1 MRGSRVQAVTNEL
14 AGERVDIILWSD
26 DPANF
31 VIKALQPAE
40 VSGIVVDE
48 ELHSMDVV
56 VQEDQL
62 AQAIGRGGQNVRLA
76 SELTGWQLNI
86 VTVEEAAQKS
96 AEESESIRSLFMEKL
111 DLDEEVADVLI
122 AEGFSTLE
130 EVAYVPVAEML
141 DIEGFDEDIVNELR
155 ERARNVLLTEAL
167 VSEERVEAAADI
179 ATLEGI
185 DAGTVSMLKAAGI
198 QTQQGLADLATDE
211 LMELTG
217 IGEAQANELIMKA
230 RAPLFAAD

>member
-1 MRGSRVQAVTNEL
+1 
-14 AGERVDIILWSD
+14 IILWSD
-26 DPANF
+26 EPANF

-48 ELHSMDVV
+48 ETHSMDVV

-96 AEESESIRSLFMEKL
+96 AEESESIRSLFMSKL
-111 DLDEEVADVLI
+111 DLDEDVADVLI

-130 EVAYVPVAEML
+130 EIAYVPIAEML
-141 DIEGFDEDIVNELR
+141 EIDGFDEDIVNELR
-155 ERARNVLLTEAL
+155 ERARNVLLTEAI
-167 VSEERVEAAADI
+167 STEERVEEAADI

-185 DAGTVSMLKAAGI
+185 DAATVATLAAAGI
-198 QTQQGLADLATDE
+198 HTQQALADLATDE
-211 LMELTG
+211 LVEITG
-217 IGEAQANELIMKA
+217 MGEEHANALIMKA
-230 RAPLFAAD
+230 RAPWFAEG

>member
-1 MRGSRVQAVTNEL
+1 
-14 AGERVDIILWSD
+14 
-26 DPANF
+26 
-31 VIKALQPAE
+31 
-40 VSGIVVDE
+40 
-48 ELHSMDVV
+48 MDVV

-96 AEESESIRSLFMEKL
+96 AEESESIRQVFMEKL

-141 DIEGFDEDIVNELR
+141 EIEGFDEDIVNELR

-167 VSEERVEAAADI
+167 VSEEQVEAAADI
-179 ATLEGI
+179 ASMEGVDADTVATL
-185 DAGTVSMLKAAGI
+185 AKAGI
-198 QTQQGLADLATDE
+198 HNQQALADLATDE
-211 LMELTG
+211 LVELTG
-217 IGEAQANELIMKA
+217 LAEDLATALIMRA
-230 RAPLFAAD
+230 RAPLFAAE